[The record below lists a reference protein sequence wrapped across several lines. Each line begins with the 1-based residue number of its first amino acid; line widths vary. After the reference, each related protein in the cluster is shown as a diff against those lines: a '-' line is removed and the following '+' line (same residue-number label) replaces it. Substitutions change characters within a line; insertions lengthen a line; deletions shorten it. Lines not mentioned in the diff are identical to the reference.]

1 MRQNCLVTVV
11 KSIVLNSKR
20 SDDFFCSQFEAN
32 EVSTRY
38 RRDFL
43 FVLRLIRNRIFIFG
57 CFRSSFSS
65 SKTGQGTVLPF
76 SFRIEIKWIQFVEF
90 QMWSYQVDT
99 LNVSHS
105 DTLDDA
111 SDAEQQ
117 KWLWAKL
124 FQIITQLI
132 TLAISDEWPWS
143 AVRLHMSHGLE
154 EFCYLKF
161 I

>member
-1 MRQNCLVTVV
+1 
-11 KSIVLNSKR
+11 
-20 SDDFFCSQFEAN
+20 
-32 EVSTRY
+32 
-38 RRDFL
+38 
-43 FVLRLIRNRIFIFG
+43 
-57 CFRSSFSS
+57 
-65 SKTGQGTVLPF
+65 
-76 SFRIEIKWIQFVEF
+76 
-90 QMWSYQVDT
+90 MWSYQVDT

-143 AVRLHMSHGLE
+143 AVHMSQGLE
-154 EFCYLKF
+154 AFCYLKF